1 MTKKVFLTELKKKLG
16 KLPKSE
22 VKERLSFYSEIIDDK
37 IEEGFSEEDAV
48 ADVGGIDEIA
58 KLILSEKSIDI
69 IADTVQTK
77 KYVSPWQI
85 VLLIVGSPV
94 WFPILL
100 SFIVVIW
107 SLVIA
112 VWAVEIPL
120 YILSVISKYFLML
133 SVECSKFATNIC
145 GKCVVCIVRLFRG

>member
-77 KYVSPWQI
+77 NMS
-85 VLLIVGSPV
+85 VLG
-94 WFPILL
+94 
-100 SFIVVIW
+100 
-107 SLVIA
+107 
-112 VWAVEIPL
+112 
-120 YILSVISKYFLML
+120 
-133 SVECSKFATNIC
+133 
-145 GKCVVCIVRLFRG
+145 R